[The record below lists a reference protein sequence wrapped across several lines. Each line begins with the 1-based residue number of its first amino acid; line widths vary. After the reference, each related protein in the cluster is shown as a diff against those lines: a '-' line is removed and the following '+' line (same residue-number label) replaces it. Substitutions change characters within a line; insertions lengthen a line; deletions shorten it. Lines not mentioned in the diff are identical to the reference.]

1 MIESLLPPAVMA
13 VEAFHDGE
21 PAPLFPEEEAAVAR
35 AVDKRRYEFA
45 TGRRCARLA
54 LERLG
59 LPAGPVPVGANRE
72 PLWPDGVVG
81 SITHCAGYRAAAV
94 ARSTDVTGVG
104 IDAEPHEPLPDGL
117 LTTVARPAEVAH
129 LADLGHRHPQVAW
142 DRLLFCAKEAVY
154 KVWYPVTRRWLGFEE
169 AEVVFDPATGT
180 FSAALLVPAPLENL
194 PGRYL
199 VANGLLL
206 AAVTVPR

>member
-1 MIESLLPPAVMA
+1 
-13 VEAFHDGE
+13 
-21 PAPLFPEEEAAVAR
+21 
-35 AVDKRRYEFA
+35 
-45 TGRRCARLA
+45 
-54 LERLG
+54 
-59 LPAGPVPVGANRE
+59 
-72 PLWPDGVVG
+72 
-81 SITHCAGYRAAAV
+81 
-94 ARSTDVTGVG
+94 
-104 IDAEPHEPLPDGL
+104 
-117 LTTVARPAEVAH
+117 
-129 LADLGHRHPQVAW
+129 VAW

-206 AAVTVPR
+206 AAVTV

>member
-13 VEAFHDGE
+13 VEAFDDGE

-59 LPAGPVPVGANRE
+59 VPAGPVPVGSNRE
-72 PLWPDGVVG
+72 PLWPAGVVG

-94 ARSTDVTGVG
+94 ARAGEVTGVG
-104 IDAEPHEPLPDGL
+104 IDAEPHEALPDGL

-129 LADLGHRHPQVAW
+129 LADLGRRHPEVAW

-169 AEVVFDPATGT
+169 AEVVFDPTTGT

-206 AAVTVPR
+206 AAIAV